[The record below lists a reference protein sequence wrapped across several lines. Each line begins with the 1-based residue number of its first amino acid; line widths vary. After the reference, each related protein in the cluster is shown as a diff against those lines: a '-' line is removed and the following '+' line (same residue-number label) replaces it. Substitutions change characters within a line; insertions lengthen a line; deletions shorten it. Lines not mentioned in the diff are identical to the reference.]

1 MRFAVLILAACGSR
15 ATPPPPAAPV
25 APLPAVAHDALRS
38 PAVFASIDD
47 RAARSRALFGEIA
60 RVLAHPRCVNC
71 HTPDESP
78 RQGDSH
84 MFHDPPVARGAN
96 DRGVPAMLCTGCHQD
111 RNLEL
116 ARVPGA
122 PGWHLAPLAMVWL
135 DRTPSQICTQLK
147 DPARNG
153 SRTLAQIQT
162 HLAHDP
168 LVAWGWSPGADRVP
182 APGTQAELGVLA
194 QAWIDSGAECP

>member
-1 MRFAVLILAACGSR
+1 M
-15 ATPPPPAAPV
+15 PPP
-25 APLPAVAHDALRS
+25 LPPIAHDALHG
-38 PAVFASIDD
+38 PEAFASIGD
-47 RAARSRALFGEIA
+47 RAARSRSLFVEID

-84 MFHDPPVARGAN
+84 AIHDPPVARGTG
-96 DRGVPAMLCTGCHQD
+96 DRGVVGMQCTGCHQD

-122 PGWHLAPLAMVWL
+122 PGWHLAPRSMVWL
-135 DRTPSQICTQLK
+135 DRTAAQICVQIK

-153 SRTLAQIQT
+153 GRSLAQIQA

-168 LVAWGWSPGADRVP
+168 LVAWGWAPGADRVP

-194 QAWIDSGAECP
+194 QAWIESGAECPQEASAP